1 MNELFFARSQIG
13 MSLPFH
19 TVFPVIG
26 MAMPLPM
33 AIAAGCYL
41 WRIVAE
47 EVAKLQPTSPQKSHD
62 GRSYE
67 LIAGSEGSEQ
77 ENLNRRKQRK
87 QR

>member
-1 MNELFFARSQIG
+1 MNFFFARSQIG
-13 MSLPFH
+13 MSPAFH

-26 MAMPLPM
+26 MAMPPPM

-62 GRSYE
+62 GRSYD
-67 LIAGSEGSEQ
+67 LIAG
-77 ENLNRRKQRK
+77 
-87 QR
+87 